1 MAAAAAWSRILV
13 LLVAIIAAS
22 PASAQVPAAP
32 APPDQELAA
41 EAEEAAAVMISGE
54 AVIWIP
60 TGAGQYTPA
69 IRAARIA
76 ERIEEAIA
84 DRSVINPTVT
94 VTEAEGSSEVRM
106 GSRLLMVVTAQDAR
120 RLGVARVSLAEH
132 VAGQFEKAIRNE
144 RLRRAP
150 GALLR
155 SGFYGLG
162 ATLVFAILVWLIV
175 RSTRWFRHRAE
186 RWRAGRLGAVRL
198 QDAEIVSADRIG
210 AGIDHAFRLLRLLLV
225 LVAFDLY
232 LTYVLG
238 LFPWTR
244 AVSYAMAD
252 YVVTPLRTVAKAFVG
267 YLPNL
272 LFVIFIALII
282 RGAIRLVKLFFRQ
295 IEEGRIVF
303 KDFPAEWADPTYK
316 IARLLLVAFGVVVAF
331 PYLPASDSAAFAGV
345 SVFMGVL
352 FSLSSSSAISNAIAG
367 VVLTY
372 TGAFRLGERV
382 KLGETFGDIVEMSM
396 LATRIRTI
404 KNEDITIPNSL
415 VLGGAMTNYSRQAG
429 ALGLILHTSVTIGYD
444 APWRKIHGLLIDA
457 ALATPNILQA
467 PRPFVWQTA
476 LNDFYVTYEINAYTA
491 NARDMIDT
499 YAVLHGNIQ
508 DKFFAAGVEIMS
520 PHYSSIRD
528 GNTVQIP
535 EAQRPPGYR
544 AAAFRVEQVAAE
556 SITKPR
562 S

>member
-1 MAAAAAWSRILV
+1 MPAAAAWSRILV
-13 LLVAIIAAS
+13 LLTAIVAVS

-32 APPDQELAA
+32 SPTDLELAI
-41 EAEEAAAVMISGE
+41 EAEEPAPVVIGGE
-54 AVIWIP
+54 AIIYIP
-60 TGAGQYTPA
+60 VGAGHYTPA

-76 ERIEEAIA
+76 ERIEAAIA
-84 DRSVINPTVT
+84 DRSVANPIVT
-94 VTEAEGSSEVRM
+94 VVEADGSSEVRM
-106 GSRLLMVVTAQDAR
+106 GSHLLMVVTVQDAR
-120 RLGVARVSLAEH
+120 RLGASRISLAEH
-132 VAGQFEKAIRNE
+132 VAGEFEKAIRNE
-144 RLRRAP
+144 RLHRAP
-150 GALLR
+150 GALFR
-155 SGFYGLG
+155 SGLYGLG
-162 ATLVFAILVWLIV
+162 ATFVFALVAWVIV

-186 RWRAGRLGAVRL
+186 RWRAGRLDAVRV
-198 QDAEIVSADRIG
+198 QDAEIVSSDRIG
-210 AGIDHAFRLLRLLLV
+210 DAIDRAFRLLRLLLI
-225 LVAFDLY
+225 LVALDLY

-244 AVSYAMAD
+244 AASYAMLG
-252 YVVTPLRTVAKAFVG
+252 YVVTPLRTVGKAFLD

-295 IEEGRIVF
+295 IEEGRIVL

-316 IARLLLVAFGVVVAF
+316 IARLLLVAFGLIVVF

-396 LATRIRTI
+396 LATRVRTI
-404 KNEDITIPNSL
+404 KNEDITMPNSL

-429 ALGLILHTSVTIGYD
+429 ALGLILHTSVTIGYE

-457 ALATPNILQA
+457 ALATPNILA
-467 PRPFVWQTA
+467 TPRPFVWQTA

-520 PHYSSIRD
+520 PHYTSIRE
-528 GNTVQIP
+528 GNTAQIP
-535 EAQRPPGYR
+535 EADRPSGYR
-544 AAAFRVEQVAAE
+544 APAFRVEQVGTE
-556 SITKPR
+556 SAVKHR